1 MEAPVPAAVEEP
13 MTDIFFNWASAE
25 KKMMSNENEIEVILS
40 INIDWRDEVLSG
52 FLRIEELNLLLIT

>member
-1 MEAPVPAAVEEP
+1 
-13 MTDIFFNWASAE
+13 
-25 KKMMSNENEIEVILS
+25 MMSNENEIEVILS